1 MFYYFYQVLS
11 LSKNQLTFFY
21 PENQVWS
28 VVTQGVMIGFFTICG
43 LFASIMC
50 LLYFYEINTNVA
62 VYAIMSLLGL
72 SLSVIVGLAFSAYL
86 RCQFGESF
94 SASEIECVKEFILSS
109 TKQVMEQAAQSQQT
123 ANALK
128 SRADSI
134 SKMGVADIIKDAAA
148 SGDASFVETSRKA
161 AVNSQTAPV
170 SFLPANQI
178 FSASAPQSQYW
189 SAPAVPS
196 APQPQYWSAPAA
208 ASSAVSGQMNPLQFP
223 TLLYPVSPQ
232 IQQSGVTGI
241 LAGASH

>member
-28 VVTQGVMIGFFTICG
+28 VVTQGVLIGFFTICG

-94 SASEIECVKEFILSS
+94 SASEIECVKEFLLSS
-109 TKQVMEQAAQSQQT
+109 KKQVMEQAAQSQQT

-196 APQPQYWSAPAA
+196 APQHQYWSAPP
-208 ASSAVSGQMNPLQFP
+208 ASAPSQLNSLQFP
-223 TLLYPVSPQ
+223 TLLYPVSP

-241 LAGASH
+241 LAGANY